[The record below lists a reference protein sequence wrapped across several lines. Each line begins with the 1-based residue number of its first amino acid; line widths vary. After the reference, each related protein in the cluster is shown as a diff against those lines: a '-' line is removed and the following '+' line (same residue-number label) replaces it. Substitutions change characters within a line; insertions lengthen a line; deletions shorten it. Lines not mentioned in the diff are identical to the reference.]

1 MWHAERASPV
11 YFCGFSFGLLLMT
24 KATEKALLP
33 AGLTD
38 GLPPYAAFE
47 ADVRERLVASFMG
60 RGFDRVAPPLVEFED
75 NLLAGTGAA
84 MAGQTF
90 RLMDPISQRMMGL
103 RADITPQAARIAT
116 TRLAHAPR
124 PLRLCYGGEVLRIRG
139 SQLRPERQFSQA
151 GAELIGT
158 ADPRADA
165 EMVLM
170 AAETLAQ
177 LGIDDI
183 KVDLCQPTLV
193 PHVMAALGID
203 DEAGRTLRAALDAKD
218 AAEVKA
224 LSAALG
230 DEARNLFVKL
240 LAASGPSEAVA
251 PKIAAL
257 PLSGA
262 AATARDTLLETISL
276 IERADPSLDLTLD
289 AVENRGFEYHTGVTF
304 TLFAPGVRG
313 ELGTGGRYMA
323 GQNDAADIA
332 GGEPATGFTLF
343 LDSILR
349 ALDVP
354 METPKVYL
362 PEGTARETGAALRA
376 DGFRTLD
383 GHTSTTEASA
393 EAARLGCTHIL
404 LDGAAK
410 PLGDL

>member
-1 MWHAERASPV
+1 MAKP
-11 YFCGFSFGLLLMT
+11 
-24 KATEKALLP
+24 TEKALLP

-38 GLPPYAAFE
+38 GLPPNAAFE
-47 ADVRERLVASFMG
+47 IDVRERLVASFVQ
-60 RGFDRVAPPLVEFED
+60 RGFDRIAPPLVEFED

-116 TRLAHAPR
+116 TRLAHEPR

-151 GAELIGT
+151 GAELIGSND
-158 ADPRADA
+158 ARADA

-170 AAETLAQ
+170 AAETLRQ
-177 LGIDDI
+177 LGISDI

-193 PHVMAALGID
+193 PSVMAAMHID
-203 DEAGRTLRAALDAKD
+203 GDAATDLRAALDAKD
-218 AAEVKA
+218 AAEVKK
-224 LSAALG
+224 LSDALG
-230 DEARNLFVKL
+230 DDAKGLFVQL

-257 PLSGA
+257 PLSGDA
-262 AATARDTLLETISL
+262 AAARDTLLEIVHL
-276 IERADPSLDLTLD
+276 IERADPSLDMTLD

-313 ELGTGGRYMA
+313 EIGSGGRYVA
-323 GQNDAADIA
+323 GLNDSADNSD
-332 GGEPATGFTLF
+332 GEAATGFTLF

-349 ALDVP
+349 ALEVP
-354 METPKVYL
+354 AETPKVYL
-362 PEGTARETGAALRA
+362 PDGTDRDAGAKLRDDGYRTVQGHITGDGAA
-376 DGFRTLD
+376 D
-383 GHTSTTEASA
+383 EAR
-393 EAARLGCTHIL
+393 RLGCTHIL
-404 LDGAAK
+404 LDGTPA

>member
-1 MWHAERASPV
+1 
-11 YFCGFSFGLLLMT
+11 MT

-38 GLPPYAAFE
+38 GLAPNAAFE
-47 ADVRERLVASFMG
+47 ADVRERLVASFVA

-90 RLMDPISQRMMGL
+90 RLMDPISQRMMGV

-151 GAELIGT
+151 GAELFGS
-158 ADPRADA
+158 ADPHTDA

-170 AAETLAQ
+170 AADSLSQ
-177 LGIDDI
+177 LGISDI

-193 PHVMAALGID
+193 PLVMAALGIEGD
-203 DEAGRTLRAALDAKD
+203 AATELRAALDAKD
-218 AAEVKA
+218 AAEVKT
-224 LSAALG
+224 LSGALG
-230 DEARNLFVKL
+230 DEARSLFVKL

-262 AATARDTLLETISL
+262 AAAARDTLLETVNL
-276 IERADPSLDLTLD
+276 IERAEPSLDLTLD
-289 AVENRGFEYHTGVTF
+289 AVENRGFEYHTGITF

-313 ELGTGGRYMA
+313 ELGSGGRYLA
-323 GQNDAADIA
+323 GQNDTADSA
-332 GGEPATGFTLF
+332 DGEPATGFTLF

-349 ALDVP
+349 AVEVP
-354 METPKVYL
+354 QETPKVYL
-362 PEGTARETGAALRA
+362 PEGTPRDAGTALRA

-383 GHTSTTEASA
+383 GHTSTGEAKD
-393 EAARLGCTHIL
+393 EAVRLGCTHIL
-404 LDGAAK
+404 LDGTAK

>member
-1 MWHAERASPV
+1 MAKS
-11 YFCGFSFGLLLMT
+11 
-24 KATEKALLP
+24 TEKALLP

-47 ADVRERLVASFMG
+47 ADVRERLVASFVG

-116 TRLAHAPR
+116 TRLAHEPR

-170 AAETLAQ
+170 AAETLAM
-177 LGIDDI
+177 LGIKDI

-193 PHVMAALGID
+193 PHVMAAMNIGGEDATRI
-203 DEAGRTLRAALDAKD
+203 RAALDAKD
-218 AAEVKA
+218 AAEVKT
-224 LSAALG
+224 LSGALG
-230 DEARNLFVKL
+230 DEARSLFVKL
-240 LAASGPSEAVA
+240 LAASGPSETVA
-251 PKIAAL
+251 PKIAEL

-262 AATARDTLLETISL
+262 AAQARDTLLETVSL
-276 IERADPSLDLTLD
+276 IERADTTLDLTLD
-289 AVENRGFEYHTGVTF
+289 AVENRGFEYHSGVTF

-313 ELGTGGRYMA
+313 ELGSGGRYVA
-323 GQNDAADIA
+323 GLNNAADPSD
-332 GGEPATGFTLF
+332 GEPATGFTLF
-343 LDSILR
+343 MDSILR
-349 ALDVP
+349 AISVP
-354 METPKVYL
+354 QAAPKIYL
-362 PEGTARETGAALRA
+362 PEGTPRSTGAELREE
-376 DGFRTLD
+376 GYRTIE
-383 GHTSTTEASA
+383 GYSSGA
-393 EAARLGCTHIL
+393 EAVDDARRMKCTHL
-404 LDGAAK
+404 LQGGSPK
-410 PLGDL
+410 PLGNL

>member
-1 MWHAERASPV
+1 
-11 YFCGFSFGLLLMT
+11 MT

-38 GLPPYAAFE
+38 GLPPNAAFE
-47 ADVRERLVASFMG
+47 IETRERLVAAFVA
-60 RGFDRVAPPLVEFED
+60 RGFDRIAPPLVEFED

-84 MAGQTF
+84 MAAQTF

-151 GAELIGT
+151 GAELIGST
-158 ADPRADA
+158 DPCADA

-170 AAETLAQ
+170 AAETLRM
-177 LGIDDI
+177 LGIKDI

-193 PHVMAALGID
+193 PHVMADMAID
-203 DEAGRTLRAALDAKD
+203 TDAAAAMRAALDAKD
-218 AAEVKA
+218 AAEVKKLA
-224 LSAALG
+224 SALG
-230 DEARNLFVKL
+230 DDARGLFVKL
-240 LAASGPSEAVA
+240 LAASGPSETVA
-251 PKIAAL
+251 SKIAEL

-262 AATARDTLLETISL
+262 AADARDILLDIVKL
-276 IERADPSLDLTLD
+276 VERADPSLDLTLD

-323 GQNDAADIA
+323 GVNEAADNSD
-332 GGEPATGFTLF
+332 GEAATGFTLF

-349 ALDVP
+349 ALELP
-354 METPKVYL
+354 PAPAKIYL
-362 PEGTARETGAALRA
+362 PEGSTRGAGEALRA
-376 DGFRTLD
+376 EGFRTVE
-383 GHTSTTEASA
+383 GYTSGDDAHNEAL
-393 EAARLGCTHIL
+393 RLECTHIL
-404 LDGAAK
+404 LDGKAT

>member
-1 MWHAERASPV
+1 
-11 YFCGFSFGLLLMT
+11 MT

-38 GLPPYAAFE
+38 GLPPNAAFE
-47 ADVRERLVASFMG
+47 IETRERLVASFVA
-60 RGFDRVAPPLVEFED
+60 RGFDRIAPPLVEFED

-84 MAGQTF
+84 MAAQTF

-116 TRLAHAPR
+116 TRLAHEPR

-151 GAELIGT
+151 GAELIGSN
-158 ADPRADA
+158 DPRADA

-170 AAETLAQ
+170 AAETLRV
-177 LGIDDI
+177 LGIEDI

-193 PHVMAALGID
+193 PLVMADMSVDSDA
-203 DEAGRTLRAALDAKD
+203 AAAMRAALDAKD
-218 AAEVKA
+218 AAEVKKLA
-224 LSAALG
+224 SALG
-230 DEARNLFVKL
+230 DDARGLFVKL

-251 PKIAAL
+251 SKIAGL

-262 AATARDTLLETISL
+262 AAEARDMLLDIVKL
-276 IERADPSLDLTLD
+276 VERADPSLDLTLD

-323 GQNDAADIA
+323 GVNEAADNSD
-332 GGEPATGFTLF
+332 GEAATGFTLF

-349 ALDVP
+349 ALELP
-354 METPKVYL
+354 AAPAKVYL
-362 PEGTARETGAALRA
+362 PEGSTRNAGEALRA
-376 DGFRTLD
+376 EGYRTVE
-383 GHTSTTEASA
+383 GYASGDDAPA
-393 EAARLGCTHIL
+393 EAARLECTHIL
-404 LDGAAK
+404 LDGKAT